1 MDNKIEN
8 AKKIFYDSLEYFH
21 TMICAA
27 VEDREGKDLVI
38 NSIHKLKGLKDA
50 NYLELLKKLRDKHSI
65 YMHAIRTPNESIS
78 EFQKSQKFH
87 MLVALEL
94 SAKANNKSLMQ
105 QRAKE
110 ILLYVGSLIQASK
123 SAKESTTSAGLIFYS
138 ACFLDLARIKTYL
151 AMLSAISYSK
161 KSK

>member
-1 MDNKIEN
+1 MDNKIES
-8 AKKIFYDSLEYFH
+8 AKKIFYDSLECFH
-21 TMICAA
+21 VMMCSI
-27 VEDREGKDLVI
+27 VENKEGKDLLVDSI
-38 NSIHKLKGLKDA
+38 NKIKGPKDA
-50 NYLELLKKLRDKHSI
+50 HYLELLNKLRDRHSI
-65 YMHAIRTPNESIS
+65 YMRAIRIPSESIS
-78 EFQKSQKFH
+78 EFQKSQKFL

-94 SAKANNKSLMQ
+94 SAKANNKSLMN

-110 ILLYVGSLIQASK
+110 ILLYIGSLIQASK

-138 ACFLDLARIKTYL
+138 ACFLDLARIKIYL